1 MPGGGFRGHRGGR
14 CGTGGEGG
22 ALGSGGTI
30 LENLGG
36 GEGEGEGVSGEGG
49 RWTTLRTREG
59 VARWVGGMAGGV
71 GEGGL
76 R

>member
-22 ALGSGGTI
+22 ALGSGGTM

-36 GEGEGEGVSGEGG
+36 GEGDNEGDSGK
-49 RWTTLRTREG
+49 
-59 VARWVGGMAGGV
+59 
-71 GEGGL
+71 
-76 R
+76 